1 MGSAVLFKMFKEGVK
16 MIKYRLH
23 NITDFGVEVHD
34 FCAENSLNNYIAVFV
49 DPPYWV
55 ENLETHENAYT
66 GFGCV
71 NSDSLDEFDIS
82 TCNKLGLVKPES
94 LNIYNVS
101 RETLHESEID
111 WIKRHTPT
119 EEKEPYTKLEK
130 ISSFLGILSVII
142 MATFLLYLFLSS
154 VSFIA
159 EHFSQFTWKVFNI
172 L

>member
-1 MGSAVLFKMFKEGVK
+1 

-23 NITDFGVEVHD
+23 NITDFGVELHD
-34 FCAENSLNNYIAVFV
+34 FYTENSLNNYIALFV

-55 ENLETHENAYT
+55 ENLETHENVYT
-66 GFGCV
+66 GFDGHTETHLCNENMLV
-71 NSDSLDEFDIS
+71 VIPDKLDD
-82 TCNKLGLVKPES
+82 L
-94 LNIYNVS
+94 NVS
-101 RETLHESEID
+101 RETVHETEID
-111 WIKRHTPT
+111 WIKRHVPVE

-130 ISSFLGILSVII
+130 ISSFLAILSVII

-159 EHFSQFTWKVFNI
+159 EHFSEFTWKVFNI

>member
-1 MGSAVLFKMFKEGVK
+1 

-34 FCAENSLNNYIAVFV
+34 FYTENSLNNYIAVFV

-55 ENLETHENAYT
+55 ENLETHKNTYT
-66 GFGCV
+66 GF
-71 NSDSLDEFDIS
+71 NSDDIS
-82 TCNKLGLVKPES
+82 KSELNYIENDTLS
-94 LNIYNVS
+94 LKEYF
-101 RETLHESEID
+101 HESEID

-130 ISSFLGILSVII
+130 ISSFLVILSVII

-159 EHFSQFTWKVFNI
+159 EHFSEFTWKVFNI

>member
-1 MGSAVLFKMFKEGVK
+1 
-16 MIKYRLH
+16 MIQYRLH
-23 NITDFGVEVHD
+23 NITDFGVEIHD
-34 FCAENSLNNYIAVFV
+34 FYTENSLNNHIALFV

-55 ENLETHENAYT
+55 ENLYT
-66 GFGCV
+66 
-71 NSDSLDEFDIS
+71 
-82 TCNKLGLVKPES
+82 NK
-94 LNIYNVS
+94 NIYVGFDGQSYDNTTDGIKDYIETDTSSNLYTENVS

-111 WIKRHTPT
+111 WIKRHAPIE

-130 ISSFLGILSVII
+130 ISSFLGILSIVI
-142 MATFLLYLFLSS
+142 MTTFLLYLFLSS

>member
-1 MGSAVLFKMFKEGVK
+1 

-23 NITDFGVEVHD
+23 NITDFGVEIHD
-34 FCAENSLNNYIAVFV
+34 FHTENSLNNYIALFV
-49 DPPYWV
+49 YPPYWI
-55 ENLETHENAYT
+55 ENLETNKSVYT
-66 GFGCV
+66 GFTDINNDTLDKLD
-71 NSDSLDEFDIS
+71 NSTLNEQ
-82 TCNKLGLVKPES
+82 GLVRHD
-94 LNIYNVS
+94 NVS

-119 EEKEPYTKLEK
+119 EEKEPFTKLEK

-159 EHFSQFTWKVFNI
+159 EHFSRFTWEVFNI

>member
-1 MGSAVLFKMFKEGVK
+1 

-23 NITDFGVEVHD
+23 NITDFGIEVHD
-34 FCAENSLNNYIAVFV
+34 FYTENSLNNYIALFV

-55 ENLETHENAYT
+55 ENLETNKSVYT
-66 GFGCV
+66 GF
-71 NSDSLDEFDIS
+71 DEINNNEFYND
-82 TCNKLGLVKPES
+82 
-94 LNIYNVS
+94 NVS
-101 RETLHESEID
+101 RETLHETPTE
-111 WIKRHTPT
+111 WIARNITT

-154 VSFIA
+154 VSYIA
-159 EHFSQFTWKVFNI
+159 EHFSEFTWKVFSI

>member
-1 MGSAVLFKMFKEGVK
+1 
-16 MIKYRLH
+16 MIRYRLH
-23 NITDFGVEVHD
+23 NITNFGVEIHD
-34 FCAENSLNNYIAVFV
+34 FHTENSLNNYIALFV

-55 ENLETHENAYT
+55 ENLETNKSVYT
-66 GFGCV
+66 GFTDI
-71 NSDSLDEFDIS
+71 NNDNLDKLDNFTLNE
-82 TCNKLGLVKPES
+82 LGLVRPD
-94 LNIYNVS
+94 NVS
-101 RETLHESEID
+101 RETLHETTTE
-111 WIKRHTPT
+111 WITRHTTT

-159 EHFSQFTWKVFNI
+159 EHFSEFTWKVFNI

>member
-1 MGSAVLFKMFKEGVK
+1 

-34 FCAENSLNNYIAVFV
+34 FDTENSLNNYIAIFV

-55 ENLETHENAYT
+55 ENLETNKNIYT
-66 GFGCV
+66 GF
-71 NSDSLDEFDIS
+71 NA
-82 TCNKLGLVKPES
+82 N
-94 LNIYNVS
+94 NVS
-101 RETLHESEID
+101 RETLHETPTE
-111 WIKRHTPT
+111 WIARHTPT

-130 ISSFLGILSVII
+130 ISSFLGVLLVII

-159 EHFSQFTWKVFNI
+159 EHFSEFTWKVFNI

>member
-1 MGSAVLFKMFKEGVK
+1 

-23 NITDFGVEVHD
+23 NITDFSVEIHD
-34 FCAENSLNNYIAVFV
+34 FYTENSLNNYIALFV

-55 ENLETHENAYT
+55 ENLYT
-66 GFGCV
+66 
-71 NSDSLDEFDIS
+71 
-82 TCNKLGLVKPES
+82 NK
-94 LNIYNVS
+94 NIYVGFDGQSYANPTDGSKDYIETDTSSNLYTENVS

-111 WIKRHTPT
+111 WIKRHAPIE

-130 ISSFLGILSVII
+130 ISSFLGILSVVI
-142 MATFLLYLFLSS
+142 MTTFLLYLFLSS

-159 EHFSQFTWKVFNI
+159 EYFSQFTWKVFNF